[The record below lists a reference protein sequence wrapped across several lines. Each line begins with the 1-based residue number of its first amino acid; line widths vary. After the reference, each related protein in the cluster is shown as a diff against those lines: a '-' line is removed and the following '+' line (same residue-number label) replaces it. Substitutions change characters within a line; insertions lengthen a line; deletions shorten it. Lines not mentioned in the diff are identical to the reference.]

1 MGPFLFIDPSARC
14 SMRSRSAA
22 LHLHGGSAARRPLR
36 PIDGTRAGLAEELSS
51 KERPPTPYLSANSLT
66 TGLRIFVVL
75 LYSRRRDD
83 GQLLC
88 GTLAYV
94 VLLTQIDILYIER
107 AAIVF
112 LQLTVCNNFI

>member
-1 MGPFLFIDPSARC
+1 MGLFLFMMPPLGLLCAR
-14 SMRSRSAA
+14 RSAA
-22 LHLHGGSAARRPLR
+22 LPLHEGAQHVAPLR

-51 KERPPTPYLSANSLT
+51 KERPPTPYLSVNSLT
-66 TGLRIFVVL
+66 TGLRIFVVH

-88 GTLAYV
+88 VTLAYL
-94 VLLTQIDILYIER
+94 VLLTQTDIIYIER